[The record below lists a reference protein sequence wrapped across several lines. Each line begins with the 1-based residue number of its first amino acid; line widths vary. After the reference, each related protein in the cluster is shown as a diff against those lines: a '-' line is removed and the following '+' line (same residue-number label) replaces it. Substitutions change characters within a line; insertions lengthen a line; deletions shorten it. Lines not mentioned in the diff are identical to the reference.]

1 MIGSHFLV
9 QTSQVQK
16 DGYELMKRMWANL
29 SRDQLCKDPQE
40 EMSNGM
46 KNISLLWIEC
56 SHTEGAIR
64 KMEKLM
70 GKRMQVNQA
79 LIWCG
84 IRCSTVGMRKT
95 LCVSRSKIA

>member
-46 KNISLLWIEC
+46 KNISLL
-56 SHTEGAIR
+56 
-64 KMEKLM
+64 
-70 GKRMQVNQA
+70 
-79 LIWCG
+79 
-84 IRCSTVGMRKT
+84 
-95 LCVSRSKIA
+95 